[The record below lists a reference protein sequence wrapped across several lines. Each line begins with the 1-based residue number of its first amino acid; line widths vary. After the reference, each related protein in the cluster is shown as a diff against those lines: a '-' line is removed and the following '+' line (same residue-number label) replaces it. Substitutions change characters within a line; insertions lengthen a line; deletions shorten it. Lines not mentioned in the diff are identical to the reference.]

1 MMPLTTQSTGESIL
15 LETATSTL
23 FNSSTP
29 ITTPCWGGSKEAFA
43 QKPAFSFRNSIAT
56 IWPCHITKARTP
68 KCGCTIYSRRRSSTP
83 VMLRRKFAKASLG
96 AIASSPFFHSA
107 KGAPLPARDD
117 FPQVHGLTNYVGK
130 FVVETRYEDRSEEHT
145 SELQSRLHLVC
156 RLLLEKKKKNSTSY
170 LYTTTTTQ

>member
-68 KCGCTIYSRRRSSTP
+68 KCG
-83 VMLRRKFAKASLG
+83 
-96 AIASSPFFHSA
+96 
-107 KGAPLPARDD
+107 
-117 FPQVHGLTNYVGK
+117 
-130 FVVETRYEDRSEEHT
+130 RSEEHT
-145 SELQSRLHLVC
+145 SELQSRGHLVC
-156 RLLLEKKKKNSTSY
+156 RLLLEKKKKKTSSKNK
-170 LYTTTTTQ
+170 LR